1 MKMSCL
7 LSPLALAS
15 ALAFATPLA
24 AVAAPEHAPVAQVT
38 TASVATPAG
47 YYYHGRHW
55 RHRAWR
61 HHHWYYW

>member
-1 MKMSCL
+1 M
-7 LSPLALAS
+7 
-15 ALAFATPLA
+15 
-24 AVAAPEHAPVAQVT
+24 AAPEHAPVAQVT
-38 TASVATPAG
+38 TAGVAASAG